1 VTEYKHKLLDLKT
14 DDQHL
19 IGNVIENLI
28 EHSRRKIQ
36 NDEYEETISNIG
48 RIIVGLANVSRL
60 NIGILP
66 VQSEQLEFKNNLN

>member
-1 VTEYKHKLLDLKT
+1 MTEYKHKLLDLKT